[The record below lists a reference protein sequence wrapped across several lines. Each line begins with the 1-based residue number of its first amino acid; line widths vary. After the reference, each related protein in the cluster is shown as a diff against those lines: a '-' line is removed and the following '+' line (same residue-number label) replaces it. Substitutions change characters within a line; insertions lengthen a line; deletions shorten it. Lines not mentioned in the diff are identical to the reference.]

1 MNFLKLKVIT
11 VLLFIIWNSLIKQ
24 VLSFENKI
32 LFKIDNE
39 IVTSI
44 DLLNEVSYLRMV
56 NKKFNTLEKKTIFE
70 ISKNSIIK
78 QKIQSI
84 SSGLQ

>member
-44 DLLNEVSYLRMV
+44 DLLN
-56 NKKFNTLEKKTIFE
+56 K
-70 ISKNSIIK
+70 
-78 QKIQSI
+78 
-84 SSGLQ
+84 